1 MPENYRTSGPAELPD
16 PEAGSG
22 RPRPVLEA
30 PREGT
35 PLRMEARGAFQDAP
49 RALQECPQSAPR
61 ASHSAPR
68 PLQEASKTAPGGLQ
82 ELKRLQVGSKRL
94 SGTNFGPSRGP
105 RDLRTIKILRL
116 VGGLQELKRLQVV
129 SKRLSGTDFCPSR
142 GPRDLKTIIIW
153 KLDLCDVKV

>member
-1 MPENYRTSGPAELPD
+1 MAIFHENYRTSGPAELPD

-35 PLRMEARGAFQDAP
+35 PLRMEALGALQDAP

-68 PLQEASKTAPGGLQ
+68 PLQEASKSAPGGFQELKRLQVGSSKSAPGGLQ
-82 ELKRLQVGSKRL
+82 ELKRFQIGS
-94 SGTNFGPSRGP
+94 
-105 RDLRTIKILRL
+105 
-116 VGGLQELKRLQVV
+116 E
-129 SKRLSGTDFCPSR
+129 RLSGTDFGLSR
-142 GPRDLKTIIIW
+142 APRDLKTIIIW
-153 KLDLCDVKV
+153 KLDSFVFWGLGGS